1 MRRNALKAS
10 IRGISAAV
18 PTPFD
23 SDYELDLGTT
33 AALTEWW
40 VEQGLVEGTAMIKV
54 CSAWGQGPDLLDE
67 EWPRLLK
74 TVVNAGGPDANVMCG
89 IKAKDTLHTIED
101 AKRAQGLGA
110 KHLQIELP
118 YNHAQPTQDQYVKH
132 FTMIS
137 DAIDI
142 GIMIYNT
149 HWFGCDPINAAS
161 MLRLDDAEHVA
172 AIKWNTPND
181 YDEMKAFAHLFNVI
195 DNAGQT
201 VRCHR
206 NGGRGFVSA
215 TAGACPAHDIEVWHL
230 LEAGQYDEAQAE
242 RDRVSAA
249 LAPVREQVAANGGGY
264 RLVKGMMEVIGR
276 PAGPPRLPTEP
287 LNDAEKA
294 QLRAAMEQIGWV

>member
-1 MRRNALKAS
+1 
-10 IRGISAAV
+10 
-18 PTPFD
+18 
-23 SDYELDLGTT
+23 
-33 AALTEWW
+33 
-40 VEQGLVEGTAMIKV
+40 
-54 CSAWGQGPDLLDE
+54 
-67 EWPRLLK
+67 
-74 TVVNAGGPDANVMCG
+74 
-89 IKAKDTLHTIED
+89 
-101 AKRAQGLGA
+101 
-110 KHLQIELP
+110 
-118 YNHAQPTQDQYVKH
+118 
-132 FTMIS
+132 
-137 DAIDI
+137 
-142 GIMIYNT
+142 
-149 HWFGCDPINAAS
+149 
-161 MLRLDDAEHVA
+161 
-172 AIKWNTPND
+172 
-181 YDEMKAFAHLFNVI
+181 MKAFAHLFNVI